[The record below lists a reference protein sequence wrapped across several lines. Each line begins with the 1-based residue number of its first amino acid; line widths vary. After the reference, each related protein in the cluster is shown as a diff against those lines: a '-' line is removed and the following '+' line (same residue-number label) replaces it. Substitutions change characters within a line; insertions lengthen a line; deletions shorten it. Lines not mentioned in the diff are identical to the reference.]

1 MAEGV
6 KFTVHE
12 DEEKTSVSFE
22 LTDPSIDVIKAMQT
36 LVAPQVS
43 QGKPVFIS

>member
-1 MAEGV
+1 V
-6 KFTVHE
+6 KFTVTE

-22 LTDPSIDVIKAMQT
+22 LTDASIDVVKAMQT
-36 LVAPQVS
+36 LIAPEVT